1 MSFTLPLG
9 SIAPDFSL
17 PCVDGSTRSLADF
30 QHADVLIVVFT
41 CNHCHYAYGMD
52 DRLNEYAN
60 SMQRRGVAVVA
71 INSNDT
77 ANHPDDSFDD
87 MIVQH
92 AAKGLVFPYLRD
104 ESQDVARA
112 YGALKTPHFFV
123 FDAVRRL
130 RYTGRFDDNPRDT
143 AKATT
148 RELPAAVDAI
158 LSGAEVAVP
167 LTNPIGC
174 NVKWRGQDEHWM
186 PADACDL
193 V

>member
-1 MSFTLPLG
+1 MPFTISVG
-9 SIAPDFSL
+9 TNAPHFSL
-17 PCVDGSTRSLADF
+17 PGVDGATHELQHF
-30 QHADVLIVVFT
+30 QDAAVLVVVFT

-52 DRLNEYAN
+52 DRLNEYASRMHN
-60 SMQRRGVAVVA
+60 CGVAVVA

-104 ESQDVARA
+104 ESQAVARA
-112 YGALKTPHFFV
+112 YGALKTPHFFA
-123 FDAVRRL
+123 FDRDRRL
-130 RYTGRFDDNPRDT
+130 RYTGRFDDNPLDA

-148 RELPAAVDAI
+148 RDLAAAVDAI
-158 LSGAEVAVP
+158 LAGENVAVP

-186 PADACDL
+186 PAEACDL